1 MRHRDGI
8 QLTIERWEEHEVS
21 FVVRIQN
28 IIVIWNHQLLEAGK
42 FAVSVRPIRVMRM
55 QLLE

>member
-1 MRHRDGI
+1 MRHREGI
-8 QLTIERWEEHEVS
+8 QLTIERWEEHEVY

-28 IIVIWNHQLLEAGK
+28 IIVIWNHQLLEVGK
-42 FAVSVRPIRVMRM
+42 FAVSVRPIGVNEM